1 MSACVCCVSVWRPS
15 KDLMEILQ
23 VLVDSV
29 HMNAIEVVGMK
40 LMEARSRL
48 GACGIS
54 ARMALKL
61 RE

>member
-1 MSACVCCVSVWRPS
+1 MSVRLPS

-29 HMNAIEVVGMK
+29 HMSAIEVVGMK

-61 RE
+61 QG